1 MPWFLAKDIEGKSNK
16 TKNVGG
22 GLFLE
27 GDDENQVG
35 LLVAFYTLMEVKTAL
50 IRSLHMELIA

>member
-1 MPWFLAKDIEGKSNK
+1 MAKDIEGKSNK

-22 GLFLE
+22 GLFLA